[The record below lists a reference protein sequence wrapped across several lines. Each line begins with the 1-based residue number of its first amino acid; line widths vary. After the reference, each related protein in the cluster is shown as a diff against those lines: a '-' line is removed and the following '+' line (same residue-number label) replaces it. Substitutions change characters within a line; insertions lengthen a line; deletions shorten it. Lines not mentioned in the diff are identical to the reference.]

1 MIFTIARR
9 GTRLMRKAPGIFR
22 RLAATVG
29 YAVLALGIVVV
40 APHDARAQAWPSKPI
55 KFIVGYPP
63 GGGADIMARL
73 FAEQMSKRL
82 GQPIVVENRPGAGGT
97 IGANSVVRAEPDGYT
112 LYVAAI
118 SEISIASATLKT
130 IPYDPT
136 KDFSPVIVFG
146 RWAQILVAAPGFP
159 PNNIPELVA
168 YVKANP
174 GTISYSSFG
183 RNTLN
188 HVNGERLKAVLGIDV
203 LHVPFNGSNQSLTNI
218 MGNHVQYTFDSPG
231 PTIPLVKS
239 GKLKAIAVAGPA
251 RMPSAPEIPTMAEAG
266 LPEFHVLSWIGL
278 LAPPNTPRPII
289 DRLNAAAIATL
300 DMPEVQ
306 QTLKA
311 HQHRAGRRHSG
322 TVRTANSQR
331 DRRLPIVRGEERSRA
346 GIRRCARFL
355 MTAEGHA
362 VAPCPGGI
370 RTLPAPGRNRRRGP
384 RCRNDVARPT
394 TTPC

>member
-1 MIFTIARR
+1 MILGIARC
-9 GTRLMRKAPGIFR
+9 GNRLVQKAPGIFR

-29 YAVLALGIVVV
+29 YGVVAIGIVVAV
-40 APHDARAQAWPSKPI
+40 ATHHAHAQTWPSKPI
-55 KFIVGYPP
+55 KFVVGYPP

-136 KDFSPVIVFG
+136 KDFSPIIVFG

-168 YVKANP
+168 YAKANP

-251 RMPSAPEIPTMAEAG
+251 RMAGAPEIPTMAEAG
-266 LPEFHVLSWIGL
+266 LPEFHALSWIGL

-289 DRLNAAAIATL
+289 DRLNAAAIATM

-306 QTLKA
+306 QTL
-311 HQHRAGRRHSG
+311 Q
-322 TVRTANSQR
+322 RTST
-331 DRRLPIVRGEERSRA
+331 E
-346 GIRRCARFL
+346 
-355 MTAEGHA
+355 
-362 VAPCPGGI
+362 PGGGTPEQFAQQI
-370 RTLPAPGRNRRRGP
+370 RNEIADYRSF
-384 RCRNDVARPT
+384 VAKSGLVPE
-394 TTPC
+394 